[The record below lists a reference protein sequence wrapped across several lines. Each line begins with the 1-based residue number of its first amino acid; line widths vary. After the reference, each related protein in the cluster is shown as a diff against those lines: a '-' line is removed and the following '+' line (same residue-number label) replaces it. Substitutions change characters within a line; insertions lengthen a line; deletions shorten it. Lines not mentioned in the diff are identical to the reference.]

1 MPDDLLVERTGD
13 AGAVAVLTL
22 NRPAVRNAISSL
34 TLELLDAAL
43 AGAEADDAVRVLV
56 LTGAGGQFSAGMD
69 LRERNGMTD
78 AQLGAQR
85 DRLVAVYARLHAFP
99 KPVIA
104 AVEGYALAG
113 GFELALA
120 CDLIVASREARF
132 GLPEVRVGI
141 FPGAGATHALTWRV
155 GPARAAELIF
165 TARQLPAPE
174 AVDWGLV
181 TRLVDPGV
189 ALASAGELAAEIAL
203 GAPIGLR
210 QAKAGIRDASGALGA
225 AFPEI
230 ERLYE
235 AVLRSED
242 RAEGF
247 RAFVEKRPPQ
257 FRGR

>member
-1 MPDDLLVERTGD
+1 MPDDLLVERGGD

-34 TLELLDAAL
+34 TLDLLDAAL
-43 AGAEADDAVRVLV
+43 ARAETDEAVRVLV
-56 LTGAGGQFSAGMD
+56 LTGAGGQFSSGMD

-78 AQLGAQR
+78 AELAAQR
-85 DRLVAVYARLHAFP
+85 ERIVAVYARLHAFP

-104 AVEGYALAG
+104 AVEGFALAG

-120 CDLIVASREARF
+120 CDLIVASRGARF

-165 TARQLPAPE
+165 TARQMPAEE
-174 AVDWGLV
+174 AASWGLV
-181 TRLVDPGV
+181 TRLVEDGT
-189 ALASAGELAAEIAL
+189 ALADARELAAEIAL

-210 QAKAGIRDASGALGA
+210 QAKAAIRDASGSLAD

-230 ERLYE
+230 ARLYE
-235 AVLRSED
+235 DVLASED

-247 RAFVEKRPPQ
+247 RAFVEKRPPN